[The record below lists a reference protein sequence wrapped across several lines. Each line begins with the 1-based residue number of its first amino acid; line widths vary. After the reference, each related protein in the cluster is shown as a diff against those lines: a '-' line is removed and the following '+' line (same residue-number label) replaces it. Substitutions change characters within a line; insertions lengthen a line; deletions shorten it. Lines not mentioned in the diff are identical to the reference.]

1 MNTVKGYEKLVAV
14 YQDAHDQAA
23 KGKGDERHAN
33 GQPFHEQRMQQI
45 SGLLRSSDGMAFQA
59 IKKLTEGLQFEDH
72 ARREA
77 ELLGAL
83 NYIAGIVIYYRE
95 LLPREVLEPN
105 WPESAEVRSAQ
116 IMQNGNE
123 GEHYRETLIGKRAA
137 GGIIIGFQCDDAI
150 IMASSPQGS
159 MNWFEAFEFCGTFF
173 HDGHNDWSLPTKNQ
187 LNLAWVNREKL
198 DDLNLDYSWYWSST
212 LHSARGS
219 WSQYFCDGFQD
230 GSGKNCIFR
239 VRPVRS
245 VKIQDLEFEGSEE
258 VVK

>member
-59 IKKLTEGLQFEDH
+59 IKKMTEGLQFEDH

-95 LLPREVLEPN
+95 LQPDVAAPLREYTLE
-105 WPESAEVRSAQ
+105 EVTHGVTLSSWARWVAVDAD
-116 IMQNGNE
+116 
-123 GEHYRETLIGKRAA
+123 GEVWE
-137 GGIIIGFQCDDAI
+137 
-150 IMASSPQGS
+150 
-159 MNWFEAFEFCGTFF
+159 FEAAPDRTSSEWG
-173 HDGHNDWSLPTKNQ
+173 
-187 LNLAWVNREKL
+187 
-198 DDLNLDYSWYWSST
+198 YSAATS
-212 LHSARGS
+212 HARRINKVVPPIN
-219 WSQYFCDGFQD
+219 F
-230 GSGKNCIFR
+230 KNCLF
-239 VRPVRS
+239 
-245 VKIQDLEFEGSEE
+245 E